1 MQKYI
6 ALCNSDM
13 LNSNSVIDAEILH
26 EEFALFGN
34 ELDKYCK
41 LKERIRTKTI
51 QAATKKNIYRIKQKK
66 SAERGELKNLLN
78 KTVNIKSQEYYK
90 TT

>member
-51 QAATKKNIYRIKQKK
+51 
-66 SAERGELKNLLN
+66 
-78 KTVNIKSQEYYK
+78 
-90 TT
+90 